1 MSFRDQWI
9 ASRRLFILRLLVE
22 VDGEAN
28 ESNVFRAV
36 QQGGFARDTR
46 EDVRADLDHLRE
58 ARCITEQYFDGRV
71 CVVKITPRGEDAA
84 HGRVEVAGI
93 ERSRW
98 DR

>member
-1 MSFRDQWI
+1 MSFRDEWI

-28 ESNVFRAV
+28 ESNIFRAV
-36 QQGGFARDTR
+36 QQGGFSRDTR

-58 ARCITEQYFDGRV
+58 MRCIAEQWFGKV

-84 HGRVEVAGI
+84 HGRIEVAGV

-98 DR
+98 ER

>member
-1 MSFRDQWI
+1 MSFRDEWI

-36 QQGGFARDTR
+36 QQGGFSRNTR
-46 EDVRADLDHLRE
+46 EDVRADLDHLRGM
-58 ARCITEQYFDGRV
+58 RCITEQYFDGRV
-71 CVVKITPRGEDAA
+71 CVVKITFRGEDAA
-84 HGRVEVAGI
+84 HGRVDVAGV

>member
-1 MSFRDQWI
+1 MSFRDDWI

-28 ESNVFRAV
+28 ESNIWRAV
-36 QQGGFARDTR
+36 QQGGFTRDSR
-46 EDVRADLDHLRE
+46 DDVRGDLDHLRE
-58 ARCITEQYFDGRV
+58 MGCISEHWFGTLRVARIT
-71 CVVKITPRGEDAA
+71 TPRGEDAA
-84 HGRVEVAGI
+84 HGRIEVAGV